1 MLAVPRPSPKSVA
14 KVAVVVVMA
23 GAAEMAFERCEH
35 RSLGGRGALVAALL
49 FLAVGTVYAF
59 LWALWKT
66 RKESKGKR
74 VS

>member
-1 MLAVPRPSPKSVA
+1 MLAVPPPSPRKVA
-14 KVAVVVVMA
+14 KVAIVAMIA
-23 GAAEMAFERCEH
+23 GTAEMAFERYEH
-35 RSLGGRGALVAALL
+35 RSLGGRGTLVAAFLL
-49 FLAVGTVYAF
+49 LAVGMVYAF

>member
-1 MLAVPRPSPKSVA
+1 MI
-14 KVAVVVVMA
+14 A
-23 GAAEMAFERCEH
+23 GAAETAFERCEH
-35 RSLGGRGALVAALL
+35 RSLGGRGTVVAAFLL
-49 FLAVGTVYAF
+49 LAVGMVYAF

>member
-1 MLAVPRPSPKSVA
+1 M
-14 KVAVVVVMA
+14 VMIA
-23 GAAEMAFERCEH
+23 GAAEIVFERCEH
-35 RSLGGRGALVAALL
+35 RSLGGRGVVVAA
-49 FLAVGTVYAF
+49 FLVLAAGTVYAF

>member
-1 MLAVPRPSPKSVA
+1 MLAVPPPSPRRVA
-14 KVAVVVVMA
+14 KVAVVVMLA
-23 GAAEMAFERCEH
+23 GAPDAVFERFEH
-35 RSLGGRGALVAALL
+35 TSSGGREVVFVAFL